1 MQLQPTKL
9 QSVRGTHDLL
19 PEEQRKH
26 NYVLQTAQTWA
37 DRFGFSPMSTPI
49 FEFSNV
55 FKRTLGEASDI
66 VNKEMYTFTDR
77 GGEEIT
83 LRPEGTAP
91 IARAFIS
98 EGLQQN
104 LPLKFLYH
112 GPMFRYERPQ
122 KGRQRQFHQVGIEY
136 LGVSTPEADVECL
149 LMAHELLKSLGILD
163 KCTLEINSI
172 GDQASRNAYREALV
186 KYLTPFKEK
195 LSPDSQTRLTVNPLR
210 ILDSKSR
217 EDQEVIKA
225 APRLE
230 ESWNEESKN
239 FFKSVT
245 DQLTA
250 HGIKFNINPQLVRG
264 LDYYNHCVFEFKTQA
279 LGAQDAVLSGG
290 RYDNLI
296 ESMGGPATPG
306 VGWAAGMERLVLL
319 TSTYP
324 EPTKSITVIAV
335 TDDLESEAQK
345 LAQQLRVDGY
355 RVDQYFSGNMSKRL
369 KKAVSRGARYAIVM
383 GPDEWSRKE
392 VQLKDL
398 DKGSQANIP
407 VSDLKKHLV
416 F

>member
-1 MQLQPTKL
+1 MQLQP
-9 QSVRGTHDLL
+9 VRGTHDLL

-122 KGRQRQFHQVGIEY
+122 KGRQRQFHQVGVEY

-149 LMAHELLKSLGILD
+149 LMAHELLKSLGVLD

-195 LSPDSQTRLTVNPLR
+195 LSADSQTRLTVNPLR
-210 ILDSKSR
+210 ILDSKSK
-217 EDQEVIKA
+217 EDQEIVKG

-230 ESWNEESKN
+230 DSWNDESKN
-239 FFKSVT
+239 FFKAVT

-296 ESMGGPATPG
+296 ETMGGPATAG

-324 EPTKSITVIAV
+324 ELTKSITVISV
-335 TDDLESEAQK
+335 TDDLDSEAQV
-345 LAQQLRVDGY
+345 LAQKLRVDGY
-355 RVDQYFSGNMSKRL
+355 RVDQYFSGNMSKKL
-369 KKAVSRGARYAIVM
+369 KKAVSRGARYAVVI
-383 GPDEWSRKE
+383 GPDEWSRRE

-398 DKGSQANIP
+398 DKGSQANVP
-407 VSDLKKHLV
+407 VSDLKKHLN

>member
-1 MQLQPTKL
+1 MQLQP
-9 QSVRGTHDLL
+9 VRGTHDLL

-136 LGVSTPEADVECL
+136 LGVATPEADVECL

-172 GDQASRNAYREALV
+172 GDQASRNAYRENLV
-186 KYLTPFKEK
+186 KYLTPFKDK

-217 EDQEVIKA
+217 EDQEIIKG

-239 FFKSVT
+239 FFKAVT

-250 HGIKFNINPQLVRG
+250 HGVQFNINPQLVRG

-296 ESMGGPATPG
+296 ETMGGPATPG

-324 EPTKSITVIAV
+324 EPTKAVTVIAV
-335 TDDLESEAQK
+335 TDDLDTEAQK
-345 LAQQLRVDGY
+345 LAQKLRVDGY
-355 RVDQYFSGNMSKRL
+355 RVDQYFSGNMSKKL
-369 KKAVSRGARYAIVM
+369 KKAVSRGARFAVVI
-383 GPDEWSRKE
+383 GPDEWSRGE

-398 DKGSQANIP
+398 DKGSQAN
-407 VSDLKKHLV
+407 VSANDLKKHLV
-416 F
+416 FSC

>member
-1 MQLQPTKL
+1 MQLQP
-9 QSVRGTHDLL
+9 VRGTHDLL

-26 NYVLQTAQTWA
+26 NYVLQTAQNWA

-122 KGRQRQFHQVGIEY
+122 KGRQRQFHQVGVEY
-136 LGVSTPEADVECL
+136 LGVSAPEADVEVL
-149 LMAHELLKSLGILD
+149 LMAHELLKSLGVLD

-195 LSPDSQTRLTVNPLR
+195 LSPDSQTRLAVNPLR

-217 EDQEVIKA
+217 EDQEIIKG

-230 ESWNEESKN
+230 ESWNDESKN

-250 HGIKFNINPQLVRG
+250 HGVKFNINPQLVRG

-296 ESMGGPATPG
+296 ETMGGPATAG
-306 VGWAAGMERLVLL
+306 VGWAAGIERLVLL

-324 EPTKSITVIAV
+324 EPTKSVTVISV
-335 TDDLESEAQK
+335 TDDLDIEAQK
-345 LAQQLRVDGY
+345 LAQRLRIEGY
-355 RVDQYFSGNMSKRL
+355 RVDQYFSGNMSKKL
-369 KKAVSRGARYAIVM
+369 KKAVSRGARFAVVI
-383 GPDEWSRKE
+383 GPDEWSRGE
-392 VQLKDL
+392 VQVKDL
-398 DKGSQANIP
+398 EKGTQGN
-407 VSDLKKHLV
+407 VSVAALKTHLV

>member
-1 MQLQPTKL
+1 MQLQP
-9 QSVRGTHDLL
+9 VRGTHDLL

-26 NYVLQTAQTWA
+26 NYVLKMAEQWSE
-37 DRFGFSPMSTPI
+37 RFGFSPMSTPI

-98 EGLQQN
+98 EGLQQH

-122 KGRQRQFHQVGIEY
+122 KGRQRQFHQVGVEY
-136 LGVSTPEADVECL
+136 LGVATPEADVECL
-149 LMAHELLKSLGILD
+149 LMAHELLKSLGVLD

-172 GDQASRNAYREALV
+172 GDQASRNNYREALV
-186 KYLTPFKEK
+186 KYLTPFKDK
-195 LSPDSQTRLTVNPLR
+195 LSADSQTRLTVNPLR
-210 ILDSKSR
+210 ILDSKSKD
-217 EDQEVIKA
+217 DQEIIKN
-225 APRLE
+225 APNLKD
-230 ESWNEESKN
+230 SWNEESKN
-239 FFKSVT
+239 FFKTVT

-250 HGIKFNINPQLVRG
+250 HGIQFTVNPQLVRG

-296 ESMGGPATPG
+296 ETMGGPATPG
-306 VGWAAGMERLVLL
+306 VGWAAGVERLVLL

-324 EPTKSITVIAV
+324 EPTKAITVIAV
-335 TDDLESEAQK
+335 TDDLDMEAQK
-345 LAQQLRVDGY
+345 LAQNLRIQGY
-355 RVDQYFSGNMSKRL
+355 RVDQYFSGNMSKKL
-369 KKAVSRGARYAIVM
+369 KKAVSRGARYAVVF
-383 GPDEWSRKE
+383 GPDEWARGE

-398 DKGSQANIP
+398 DKGEQKNI
-407 VSDLKKHLV
+407 SAAELKKHLT